1 MARSTGAGT
10 PGARTLLGRSPRR
23 PLFQRGS
30 NPAGRRGRG
39 SFWTHF
45 ILIMAVLLVASP
57 LLFALVKATQT
68 GSQVTGPSL
77 IPGSHFL
84 ENARAA
90 WVGAG
95 LGRYMLNSGIVAVCI
110 TTGKTALSL
119 LAALAFVYFRFPLKG
134 LAFAAVLFTL
144 MLPTELLIVALFDLV
159 SGGLKWANSYAAIIV
174 PFLAS
179 ATGVLL
185 FRQHFMNIPASLSD
199 AARIDGAGPLIFLSR
214 ILIPMSW
221 NTIGA
226 LAVIQFVSAWDQYLW
241 PLVIMQS
248 DDKQVIQVGLSK
260 LIDIESQNS
269 WGGVMAGAILAIIP
283 PLVVFTVLQEQFS
296 KGFALGQDK

>member
-1 MARSTGAGT
+1 MARSRLIAEV
-10 PGARTLLGRSPRR
+10 PAVRTRAPRPR
-23 PLFQRGS
+23 
-30 NPAGRRGRG
+30 RRGRG
-39 SFWTHF
+39 SFWTHL
-45 ILIMAVLLVASP
+45 ILGLAVLLVASP
-57 LLFALVKATQT
+57 LLFALIKATQA
-68 GSQVTGPSL
+68 GAQVSGPSL
-77 IPGSHFL
+77 LPGLHFL

-95 LGRYMLNSGIVAVCI
+95 LGHYMFNSGVVALSV
-110 TTGKTALSL
+110 TVGKTALSL

-159 SGGLKWANSYAAIIV
+159 SGTLHWANSYAAIIV

-179 ATGVLL
+179 ATGTLL

-199 AARIDGAGPLIFLSR
+199 AARIDGAGPLTFLGR
-214 ILIPMSW
+214 VLIPMSW

-226 LAVIQFVSAWDQYLW
+226 LAVIQFVAAWDQYLW

-260 LIDIESQNS
+260 LIDVESQNS
-269 WGGVMAGAILAIIP
+269 WGAVMAGAILAIIP
-283 PLVVFTVLQEQFS
+283 PVAVFTLLQEQFS